1 MFRRIA
7 LSVCLL
13 SVFSAPVM
21 AAEFVAESELKAVT
35 VYAGRAALTRQAI
48 VDVPK
53 GAHSIVF
60 KGLSA
65 SLLTDSLRAV
75 GEATTAVIFGALSSR
90 WVAGAELAQERER
103 EINAEIEKVGDQI
116 AAVEGEKT
124 ALKAKQAFLEG
135 LGKTA
140 VLRSNEDI
148 AEIDLKP
155 DQWKGAADS
164 VHAGLA
170 ETGRALREQ
179 DIAMRTLQR
188 QMVKLQQDLAQVRTG
203 QTNTYEVVLPLEL
216 KEDSTLV
223 VDLSYQVPD
232 ATWTP
237 QYDARLD
244 TKSGKLEL
252 IQYGAV
258 MQNTGEDWEDIAL
271 TLSTAQP
278 SRGTS
283 LPDPQPQ
290 WVNLLQPRPGIM
302 AKATRMREADMAGS
316 MAMADMS
323 AMEFNVAGGAPAE
336 APMAPVPVEAEFRVA
351 EIDTGGFVNEYKI
364 PGPSTVKADG
374 TESKL
379 MIGPFATESAIQIRI
394 QPQISSDA
402 YLASMMTLKG
412 EAPILPGTANLFRD
426 GAYVGQM
433 ALPLLRPDQKQ
444 PLFFGVDDQFSVRR
458 RVMKDEKS
466 EAGVIA
472 RDQVLERHYLNDL
485 ENLHSTA
492 FDVVVLETTPVSQ
505 DEKIRSEIVKD
516 ATTTGYVADQDNIKG
531 LLRWSFKM
539 EPKEKKEVKIGV
551 KVSWPADTQ
560 IEGL

>member
-7 LSVCLL
+7 LSMCLL
-13 SVFSAPVM
+13 SVISVPTM
-21 AAEFVAESELKAVT
+21 AAEFVAESDLKAVT

-48 VDVPK
+48 VEVPK
-53 GAHSIVF
+53 GAHSVVF

-65 SLLTDSLRAV
+65 ALLTDSLRAE
-75 GEATTAVIFGALSSR
+75 GEGTTAVTFGALSSR

-103 EINAEIEKVGDQI
+103 EINAELEKVGDQI
-116 AAVEGEKT
+116 AAVEGEKA
-124 ALKAKQAFLEG
+124 ALAAKQVFFEG
-135 LGKTA
+135 LGKVA

-148 AEIDLKP
+148 AQIDLKP
-155 DQWKGAADS
+155 EQWKDAAES

-170 ETGRALREQ
+170 DTGRAMREQ
-179 DIAMRTLQR
+179 DIALRTLQR
-188 QMVKLQQDLAQVRTG
+188 QKVKLQQELSQVRTG

-216 KEDSTLV
+216 EDDATLV
-223 VDLSYQVPD
+223 IDLSYQVPD

-244 TKSGKLEL
+244 TKTGKLEL

-290 WVNLLQPRPGIM
+290 WVNLMQPRPEGM
-302 AKATRMREADMAGS
+302 AKAARMRGMDMAASMAVADMEVMEFG
-316 MAMADMS
+316 AMA
-323 AMEFNVAGGAPAE
+323 GAPGE
-336 APMAPVPVEAEFRVA
+336 APMAPAPVAATFKVA

-444 PLFFGVDDQFSVRR
+444 PLFFGVDDHFSVRR

-472 RDQVLERHYLNDL
+472 RDQVLERHYLTDL
-485 ENLHSTA
+485 ENLHNTA

-505 DEKIRSEIVKD
+505 DEKIRTEIVKD
-516 ATTTGYVADQDNIKG
+516 ATMPGYTADPDNIKG

-539 EPKEKKEVKIGV
+539 EPKEKRDVKVGV
-551 KVSWPADTQ
+551 KVTWPADMQ
-560 IEGL
+560 LQGF